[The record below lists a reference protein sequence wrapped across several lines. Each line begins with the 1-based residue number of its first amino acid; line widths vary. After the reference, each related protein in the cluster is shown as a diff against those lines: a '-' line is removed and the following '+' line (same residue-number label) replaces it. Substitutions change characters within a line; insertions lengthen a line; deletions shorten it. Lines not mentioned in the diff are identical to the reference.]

1 MADSDVIDEIEDETG
16 THYKRT
22 KSLGLLSISAT
33 VSPDNEYNQLLEKQR
48 DLEGFR
54 PAIRD
59 RKTGYVYSHPW
70 SHGDV
75 PRAAPDDLTFARL
88 AVELKN
94 GTNNVGFIGRDGK
107 FLSREEAW
115 NKYGFCMRE
124 SLDDLKDDLRS
135 TIRRFHGG
143 SIRRFS
149 MERPLEE
156 FYGGKSNIIP
166 FEWMNP
172 ITHKLEV
179 EGYEVVRFGKFM
191 KFVSREGNDVFL
203 EPTTGYWFFAAEDKD
218 LAQLMAKKI
227 DQAWRD
233 AYHKKQE
240 EIVKHLPKERVPV
253 PVRHGSLC
261 IFRIAD
267 NWPDGTARP
276 FKNLDISLVVKNP
289 SMEQFKT
296 DPIFKYGVRWV
307 TLNGN
312 IYAAGGFTPHNRI
325 LKAAGATPDQLQ
337 NGVGGRISTW
347 EIENL
352 SPMKVRLFMKHNTE
366 AVGLA
371 REREGSFHAAFFPS
385 TDKMWQNPISGNFEI
400 FLVNPSKGKI
410 RISLTHTHKLRWLM
424 FEGKSFYTNAK
435 HLTHFQMAEMIGEPN
450 PTYGIGGFMTQQMF
464 GKIPADMDMRLW
476 EQENATAVR

>member
-149 MERPLEE
+149 
-156 FYGGKSNIIP
+156 IC
-166 FEWMNP
+166 
-172 ITHKLEV
+172 V
-179 EGYEVVRFGKFM
+179 FG
-191 KFVSREGNDVFL
+191 
-203 EPTTGYWFFAAEDKD
+203 
-218 LAQLMAKKI
+218 
-227 DQAWRD
+227 
-233 AYHKKQE
+233 
-240 EIVKHLPKERVPV
+240 
-253 PVRHGSLC
+253 
-261 IFRIAD
+261 
-267 NWPDGTARP
+267 
-276 FKNLDISLVVKNP
+276 
-289 SMEQFKT
+289 
-296 DPIFKYGVRWV
+296 
-307 TLNGN
+307 
-312 IYAAGGFTPHNRI
+312 
-325 LKAAGATPDQLQ
+325 
-337 NGVGGRISTW
+337 
-347 EIENL
+347 
-352 SPMKVRLFMKHNTE
+352 
-366 AVGLA
+366 
-371 REREGSFHAAFFPS
+371 
-385 TDKMWQNPISGNFEI
+385 
-400 FLVNPSKGKI
+400 SK
-410 RISLTHTHKLRWLM
+410 R
-424 FEGKSFYTNAK
+424 
-435 HLTHFQMAEMIGEPN
+435 
-450 PTYGIGGFMTQQMF
+450 
-464 GKIPADMDMRLW
+464 MR
-476 EQENATAVR
+476 RR